1 MWGKASRREGR
12 DEASNMEKTGEQER
26 PPFKGLSQKVH
37 TWLSF
42 TSPYDTDSHGHIW
55 LQGSQGSVVF
65 ILGRLYY
72 PAREREMWSRGDG
85 WIGIMA
91 VWTERPSRA
100 DEDKDLITPGGGEK
114 MPLKMDKWQ
123 GMLRKWDVGARLQG
137 TGKCSQHP
145 YFYAC
150 KSSCPKCSNSS
161 RLISWGLIL
170 AWCPHG
176 SLCW

>member
-100 DEDKDLITPGGGEK
+100 DEDKDLITPGGGEDDIKDGQMARNAEEMRRRSQVARNWK
-114 MPLKMDKWQ
+114 MFPAPIL
-123 GMLRKWDVGARLQG
+123 LRV
-137 TGKCSQHP
+137 
-145 YFYAC
+145 
-150 KSSCPKCSNSS
+150 
-161 RLISWGLIL
+161 
-170 AWCPHG
+170 
-176 SLCW
+176 